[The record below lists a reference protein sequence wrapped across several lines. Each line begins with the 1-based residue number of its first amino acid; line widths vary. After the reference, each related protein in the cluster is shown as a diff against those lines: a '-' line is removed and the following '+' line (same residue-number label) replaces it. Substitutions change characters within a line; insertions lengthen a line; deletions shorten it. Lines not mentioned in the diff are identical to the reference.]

1 MQGKTMGFKPKQS
14 IVNGMTTISFPKENL
29 ATGIYVFQLQNTTE
43 LMQRRV
49 MVY

>member
-1 MQGKTMGFKPKQS
+1 
-14 IVNGMTTISFPKENL
+14 VNGMTTISFPKENL